1 MFFRLFVLTLLT
13 VFHLLVTTVSA
24 GEVRVAVA
32 ANFQSPL
39 KELARHFEQTTG
51 HTILMSSGSSGKFYA
66 QITHGAP
73 FDLFF
78 SADATRPKLLEQEA
92 LAVVGSRFTYAIGTL
107 SLWSSDSAMFNNN
120 GPIVLSEGHFDH
132 LAIANPKTA
141 PYGTAAQQVL
151 VALGLW
157 DRLKDRIVQGE
168 NIGQTFHFVYSKTA
182 QLGFVATAQ
191 TLDPVLNGTGSRWDV
206 PQHLYDP
213 LLQQAVLLM
222 YGRQNEAAKAFLD
235 YVKGPEARTIIEGF
249 GYRLE

>member
-1 MFFRLFVLTLLT
+1 MILPSLALILLT
-13 VFHLLVTTVSA
+13 ILHMLVTTVSA

-32 ANFQSPL
+32 ANFQTPL
-39 KELARHFEQTTG
+39 KDLAHHFEQATG
-51 HTILMSSGSSGKFYA
+51 HSTLISSGSSGKFYA

-73 FDLFF
+73 FDVFF
-78 SADATRPKLLEQEA
+78 SADATRPTLLEQEEF
-92 LAVVGSRFTYAIGTL
+92 AVPGSRFTYAIGTL
-107 SLWSSDSAMFNNN
+107 ALWSSDPAMLNDN
-120 GPIVLSEGHFDH
+120 GPTVLAEGHFAH

-157 DRLKDRIVQGE
+157 DRLNDRIVQGE
-168 NIGQTFHFVYSKTA
+168 NIGQTFHFVFSKNA

-191 TLDPVLNGTGSRWDV
+191 ILDPRFNGTGSRWDV
-206 PQHLYDP
+206 PQHLYSP

-222 YGRQNEAAKAFLD
+222 YGHQNEAAKAFLD